1 MTNKPQF
8 VGECR
13 RVKLN
18 EICSKGKSSLRQ
30 KDVIND
36 GPYSVY
42 GASGVVGTTSDYQNE
57 IPYVAV
63 VKDGAGVGR
72 ANACEPMTSVL
83 GTMQA
88 LIPNPNVERDYLL
101 YLVRSLRL
109 GGGFS
114 GSTIPHIYFKDY
126 GKIEVLL
133 PSLEAQKRI
142 VSQLGL
148 IEAQI
153 EQAEA
158 QITQLDQLVKSRFV
172 EMFGDPDSN
181 PHGLEVCPLGKV
193 LSVQPSN
200 GMYKPQ
206 KDYVSDGS
214 GTPIIRIDSFRN
226 EGPDYSSLKRLNC
239 NESECRRYGIN
250 ENDIVINRVNSVGC
264 MGKTML
270 VSHIPEVTV
279 FESNMMRLHSDEAL
293 MIPAFL
299 CAQMT
304 SEFSKSYFE
313 ANAKRAIGQAS
324 INQKDVKGLPVL
336 VPTIGNQKKYL
347 SFVAEVD
354 KSRFVDLGDKGNKC
368 ILILEIR
375 KEDLGRTY
383 NFGVEILHCYTD
395 RVGLKRMAEGRKRNN
410 PLQVIASNLLAR
422 PDNHTASATNQS
434 VRFNYGAAPDFA
446 STS

>member
-1 MTNKPQF
+1 MDKNALGNPCEKHSPFPQF

-30 KDVIND
+30 KDVTND

-63 VKDGAGVGR
+63 IKDGAGVGR
-72 ANACEPMTSVL
+72 ASACEPMTSVL

-109 GGGFS
+109 DEGFS

-126 GKIEVLL
+126 GKIEVPL

-172 EMFGDPDSN
+172 EMFGDCHCEKKSIGDLVYEMHIGPFGSAMKSDAFVSEEEAACVVYEQKHAIKQSIDLGWRYVDAAKKSELKRFAAG
-181 PHGLEVCPLGKV
+181 PGTILVSCRGTIGKV
-193 LSVQPSN
+193 FQLPDNAPIGIIHPSVMKIEIDESKLN
-200 GMYKPQ
+200 GVFFSFLLEKLFAEAETRA
-206 KDYVSDGS
+206 VGS
-214 GTPIIRIDSFRN
+214 GVKMAIKAKDLASTEIEYPPIQ
-226 EGPDYSSLKRLNC
+226 L
-239 NESECRRYGIN
+239 
-250 ENDIVINRVNSVGC
+250 
-264 MGKTML
+264 
-270 VSHIPEVTV
+270 
-279 FESNMMRLHSDEAL
+279 
-293 MIPAFL
+293 
-299 CAQMT
+299 QQ
-304 SEFSKSYFE
+304 EF
-313 ANAKRAIGQAS
+313 AA
-324 INQKDVKGLPVL
+324 
-336 VPTIGNQKKYL
+336 
-347 SFVAEVD
+347 FVAQVD
-354 KSRFVDLGDKGNKC
+354 KLRFETQQQIEK
-368 ILILEIR
+368 LETL
-375 KEDLGRTY
+375 KKSLMQEY
-383 NFGVEILHCYTD
+383 FG
-395 RVGLKRMAEGRKRNN
+395 
-410 PLQVIASNLLAR
+410 
-422 PDNHTASATNQS
+422 
-434 VRFNYGAAPDFA
+434 
-446 STS
+446 

>member
-1 MTNKPQF
+1 MDKNALGNPCEKHSPFPQF

-30 KDVIND
+30 KDVTND

-63 VKDGAGVGR
+63 IKDGAGVGR
-72 ANACEPMTSVL
+72 ASACEPMTSVL

-109 GGGFS
+109 DEGFS

-126 GKIEVLL
+126 GKIEVPL

-172 EMFGDPDSN
+172 EMFGDCHCEKKSIGDLVYEMHIGPFGSAMKSDAFVSEEEAACVVYEQKHAIKQSIDLGWRYVDAAKKSELKRFAAG
-181 PHGLEVCPLGKV
+181 PGTILVSCRGTIGKV
-193 LSVQPSN
+193 FQLPDNAPIGIIHPSVMKIEIDESKLN
-200 GMYKPQ
+200 GVFFSFLLEKLFAEAETRA
-206 KDYVSDGS
+206 VGS
-214 GTPIIRIDSFRN
+214 GVKMAIKAKDLASTEIEYPPIQLQQEFAAFVAQVDKLR
-226 EGPDYSSLKRLNC
+226 
-239 NESECRRYGIN
+239 
-250 ENDIVINRVNSVGC
+250 
-264 MGKTML
+264 
-270 VSHIPEVTV
+270 
-279 FESNMMRLHSDEAL
+279 FEACYAMYL
-293 MIPAFL
+293 L
-299 CAQMT
+299 CAAFT
-304 SEFSKSYFE
+304 
-313 ANAKRAIGQAS
+313 
-324 INQKDVKGLPVL
+324 
-336 VPTIGNQKKYL
+336 
-347 SFVAEVD
+347 
-354 KSRFVDLGDKGNKC
+354 
-368 ILILEIR
+368 
-375 KEDLGRTY
+375 
-383 NFGVEILHCYTD
+383 
-395 RVGLKRMAEGRKRNN
+395 
-410 PLQVIASNLLAR
+410 LL
-422 PDNHTASATNQS
+422 
-434 VRFNYGAAPDFA
+434 
-446 STS
+446 

>member
-1 MTNKPQF
+1 M
-8 VGECR
+8 
-13 RVKLN
+13 KLN

-172 EMFGDPDSN
+172 EMFGDLDSDDSR
-181 PHGLEVCPLGKV
+181 PLKDVCSIITDGTH
-193 LSVQPSN
+193 QPPKFVDEGIPFLFVSN
-200 GMYKPQ
+200 IASDVV
-206 KDYVSDGS
+206 DYETNKFISAEDYEQLIRR
-214 GTPIIRIDSFRN
+214 TPIEIGD
-226 EGPDYSSLKRLNC
+226 
-239 NESECRRYGIN
+239 
-250 ENDIVINRVNSVGC
+250 V
-264 MGKTML
+264 L
-270 VSHIPEVTV
+270 VSAVGSFGHPAIVRDGRPFCFQRHIAYLKPRHNLVDSDYLHAALLSDDAQRYMDRCAKGVAQRTVTLKS
-279 FESNMMRLHSDEAL
+279 FKEMK
-293 MIPAFL
+293 IPVPSMCLQEEFAAFVS
-299 CAQMT
+299 Q
-304 SEFSKSYFE
+304 
-313 ANAKRAIGQAS
+313 
-324 INQKDVKGLPVL
+324 
-336 VPTIGNQKKYL
+336 
-347 SFVAEVD
+347 VD
-354 KSRFVDLGDKGNKC
+354 KSRFVDPGCEVSEL
-368 ILILEIR
+368 LLER
-375 KEDLGRTY
+375 
-383 NFGVEILHCYTD
+383 
-395 RVGLKRMAEGRKRNN
+395 
-410 PLQVIASNLLAR
+410 
-422 PDNHTASATNQS
+422 
-434 VRFNYGAAPDFA
+434 
-446 STS
+446 

>member
-1 MTNKPQF
+1 MDKNALGNPCEKHSPFPQF

-30 KDVIND
+30 KDVTND

-63 VKDGAGVGR
+63 IKDGAGVGR
-72 ANACEPMTSVL
+72 ASACEPMTSIL

-109 GGGFS
+109 DEGFS

-126 GKIEVLL
+126 GKIEVPL

-172 EMFGDPDSN
+172 EMFGDCHCEKKSIGDLVYEMHIGPFGSAMKSDAFVSEEEAACVVYEQKHAIKQSIDLGWRYVDAAKKSELKRFAAG
-181 PHGLEVCPLGKV
+181 PGTILVSCRGTIGKV
-193 LSVQPSN
+193 FQLPDNAPIGIIHPSVMKIEIDESKLN
-200 GMYKPQ
+200 GVFFSFLLEKLFAEAETRA
-206 KDYVSDGS
+206 VGS
-214 GTPIIRIDSFRN
+214 GVKMAIKAKDLASTEIEYPPIQ
-226 EGPDYSSLKRLNC
+226 L
-239 NESECRRYGIN
+239 
-250 ENDIVINRVNSVGC
+250 
-264 MGKTML
+264 
-270 VSHIPEVTV
+270 
-279 FESNMMRLHSDEAL
+279 
-293 MIPAFL
+293 
-299 CAQMT
+299 QQ
-304 SEFSKSYFE
+304 EF
-313 ANAKRAIGQAS
+313 AA
-324 INQKDVKGLPVL
+324 
-336 VPTIGNQKKYL
+336 
-347 SFVAEVD
+347 FVAQVD
-354 KSRFVDLGDKGNKC
+354 KLRFETQQQIEK
-368 ILILEIR
+368 LETL
-375 KEDLGRTY
+375 KKSLMQEY
-383 NFGVEILHCYTD
+383 FG
-395 RVGLKRMAEGRKRNN
+395 
-410 PLQVIASNLLAR
+410 
-422 PDNHTASATNQS
+422 
-434 VRFNYGAAPDFA
+434 
-446 STS
+446 

>member
-1 MTNKPQF
+1 MDKNALGNPCEKHSPFPQF

-30 KDVIND
+30 KDVTND

-63 VKDGAGVGR
+63 IKDGAGVGR
-72 ANACEPMTSVL
+72 ASACEPMTSIL

-109 GGGFS
+109 DEGFS

-126 GKIEVLL
+126 GKIEVPL

-172 EMFGDPDSN
+172 EMFGDCHCEKKSIGDLVYEMHIGPFGSAMKSDAFVSEEEAACVVYEQKHAIKQSIDLGWRYVDAAN
-181 PHGLEVCPLGKV
+181 KSELKRFAAGPGTILVSCRGTIGKV
-193 LSVQPSN
+193 FQLPDNAPIGIIHPSVMKIEIDESKLN
-200 GMYKPQ
+200 GVFFSFLLEKLFAEAETRA
-206 KDYVSDGS
+206 VGS
-214 GTPIIRIDSFRN
+214 GVKMAIKAKDLASTEIEYPPIQ
-226 EGPDYSSLKRLNC
+226 L
-239 NESECRRYGIN
+239 
-250 ENDIVINRVNSVGC
+250 
-264 MGKTML
+264 
-270 VSHIPEVTV
+270 
-279 FESNMMRLHSDEAL
+279 
-293 MIPAFL
+293 
-299 CAQMT
+299 QQ
-304 SEFSKSYFE
+304 EF
-313 ANAKRAIGQAS
+313 AA
-324 INQKDVKGLPVL
+324 
-336 VPTIGNQKKYL
+336 
-347 SFVAEVD
+347 FVAQVD
-354 KSRFVDLGDKGNKC
+354 KLRFETQQQIEK
-368 ILILEIR
+368 LETL
-375 KEDLGRTY
+375 KKSLMQEY
-383 NFGVEILHCYTD
+383 FG
-395 RVGLKRMAEGRKRNN
+395 
-410 PLQVIASNLLAR
+410 
-422 PDNHTASATNQS
+422 
-434 VRFNYGAAPDFA
+434 
-446 STS
+446 

>member
-1 MTNKPQF
+1 MPSKPQF

-63 VKDGAGVGR
+63 IKDGAGVGR

-109 GGGFS
+109 GDGFS

-126 GKIEVLL
+126 GKIEVPL
-133 PSLEAQKRI
+133 PSLEVQKRI

-172 EMFGDPDSN
+172 EMFGDPVDGAIWTMQQLANLYEVKSSKRIYAREQTKRGVPFLRLADVGSLIDSGMADSGLFISEERFEELKAKGQVPAPDDVLVTARGTLGRCYMIKSADRFYFQDGMITWLAAGENSPLPSYLLAIFDN
-181 PHGLEVCPLGKV
+181 PHFIEQLNNNC
-193 LSVQPSN
+193 
-200 GMYKPQ
+200 
-206 KDYVSDGS
+206 S
-214 GTPIIRIDSFRN
+214 GT
-226 EGPDYSSLKRLNC
+226 
-239 NESECRRYGIN
+239 
-250 ENDIVINRVNSVGC
+250 
-264 MGKTML
+264 
-270 VSHIPEVTV
+270 TV
-279 FESNMMRLHSDEAL
+279 
-293 MIPAFL
+293 
-299 CAQMT
+299 
-304 SEFSKSYFE
+304 
-313 ANAKRAIGQAS
+313 
-324 INQKDVKGLPVL
+324 
-336 VPTIGNQKKYL
+336 KYL
-347 SFVAEVD
+347 SISDLANVAVPVPPLALQQEFASFVSQVD
-354 KSRFVDLGDKGNKC
+354 KSRFADLGDEGNEF
-368 ILILEIR
+368 L
-375 KEDLGRTY
+375 LGLD
-383 NFGVEILHCYTD
+383 I
-395 RVGLKRMAEGRKRNN
+395 
-410 PLQVIASNLLAR
+410 S
-422 PDNHTASATNQS
+422 
-434 VRFNYGAAPDFA
+434 
-446 STS
+446 

>member
-1 MTNKPQF
+1 MDKNALGNPCEKHSPFPKF

-63 VKDGAGVGR
+63 IKDGAGVGR

-109 GGGFS
+109 GDGFS

-126 GKIEVLL
+126 GKIEVPL
-133 PSLEAQKRI
+133 PSLEVQKRI

-172 EMFGDPDSN
+172 EMFGDCHCEKKSIGDLVYEMHIGPFGSAMKSDAFVSEEEAACVVYEQKHAIKQSIDLGWRYVDAAKKSELKRFAAG
-181 PHGLEVCPLGKV
+181 PGTILVSCRGTIGKV
-193 LSVQPSN
+193 FQLPDNAPIGIIHPSVMKIEIDESKLN
-200 GMYKPQ
+200 GVFFSFLLEKLFAEAETRA
-206 KDYVSDGS
+206 VGS
-214 GTPIIRIDSFRN
+214 GVKMAIKAKDLASTEIGYPPIQF
-226 EGPDYSSLKRLNC
+226 
-239 NESECRRYGIN
+239 
-250 ENDIVINRVNSVGC
+250 
-264 MGKTML
+264 
-270 VSHIPEVTV
+270 
-279 FESNMMRLHSDEAL
+279 
-293 MIPAFL
+293 
-299 CAQMT
+299 QQ
-304 SEFSKSYFE
+304 EF
-313 ANAKRAIGQAS
+313 AA
-324 INQKDVKGLPVL
+324 
-336 VPTIGNQKKYL
+336 
-347 SFVAEVD
+347 FVAQVD
-354 KSRFVDLGDKGNKC
+354 KLRFATQRQIEK
-368 ILILEIR
+368 LETL
-375 KEDLGRTY
+375 KKSLMQEY
-383 NFGVEILHCYTD
+383 FG
-395 RVGLKRMAEGRKRNN
+395 
-410 PLQVIASNLLAR
+410 
-422 PDNHTASATNQS
+422 
-434 VRFNYGAAPDFA
+434 
-446 STS
+446 

>member
-1 MTNKPQF
+1 MGQSPSSNSYNTSGDGLPFYQGNADFGEENPVPRSWCTEPKKIAEKGDILISVRAPIGAINIADEKCCIGRGVAAIRPNQEVMSPDFLQHQLFASRNKL
-8 VGECR
+8 E
-13 RVKLN
+13 
-18 EICSKGKSSLRQ
+18 
-30 KDVIND
+30 
-36 GPYSVY
+36 
-42 GASGVVGTTSDYQNE
+42 AMGT
-57 IPYVAV
+57 
-63 VKDGAGVGR
+63 
-72 ANACEPMTSVL
+72 
-83 GTMQA
+83 
-88 LIPNPNVERDYLL
+88 
-101 YLVRSLRL
+101 
-109 GGGFS
+109 
-114 GSTIPHIYFKDY
+114 GSTFKAIGKKTLSDFPVVIYPKNTQ
-126 GKIEVLL
+126 
-133 PSLEAQKRI
+133 EAIAQ
-142 VSQLGL
+142 QLNS
-148 IEAQI
+148 IKKQI
-153 EQAEA
+153 KTANS
-158 QITQLDQLVKSRFV
+158 QLDQLDALVKSRFV

-239 NESECRRYGIN
+239 NENECRRYGIN

-279 FESNMMRLHSDEAL
+279 FESNMMRLHSDETL

-336 VPTIGNQKKYL
+336 VPTIGNQKAYL
-347 SFVAEVD
+347 YFVAQVD
-354 KSRFVDLGDKGNKC
+354 KSRFVDLQQIEKLQMLYDSLAQEYFGD
-368 ILILEIR
+368 
-375 KEDLGRTY
+375 
-383 NFGVEILHCYTD
+383 
-395 RVGLKRMAEGRKRNN
+395 
-410 PLQVIASNLLAR
+410 
-422 PDNHTASATNQS
+422 
-434 VRFNYGAAPDFA
+434 
-446 STS
+446 